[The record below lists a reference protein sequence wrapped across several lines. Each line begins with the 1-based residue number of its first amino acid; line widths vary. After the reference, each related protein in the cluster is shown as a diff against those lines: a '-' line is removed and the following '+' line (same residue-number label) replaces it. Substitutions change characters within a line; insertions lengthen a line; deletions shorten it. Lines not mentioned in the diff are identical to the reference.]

1 MASLTDA
8 AESRVLNF
16 ITGNSGATA
25 PTTPLKLKLMT
36 ANGDDSSAGT
46 EVAGGSYSGPS
57 ITPSASSAGGAS
69 TNGSDIVIT
78 GMPAC
83 TVVGWEIW
91 DSAGTP
97 FRWMHDTMTSK
108 TVNSGDDFKI
118 PAGSL
123 SLTAD

>member
-8 AESRVLNF
+8 AESRILNF
-16 ITGNSGATA
+16 ITGNAGATA
-25 PTTPLKLKLMT
+25 PTAPLKLRLMT

-46 EVAGGSYSGPS
+46 EVTGGSYAAP
-57 ITPSASSAGGAS
+57 TVTTGAS
-69 TNGSDIVIT
+69 AAGSAATNGSDIVVT

-83 TVVGWEIW
+83 TVIGWELW

-108 TVNSGDDFKI
+108 TVNAGDDFKV

-123 SLTAD
+123 SFTAD

>member
-8 AESRVLNF
+8 AESRILNF
-16 ITGNSGATA
+16 ITGNAGATA
-25 PTTPLKLKLMT
+25 PTAPLKLRLMT
-36 ANGDDSSAGT
+36 ANGA
-46 EVAGGSYSGPS
+46 
-57 ITPSASSAGGAS
+57 
-69 TNGSDIVIT
+69 DIVVT

-83 TVVGWEIW
+83 TVIGWELW

-108 TVNSGDDFKI
+108 TVNAGDDFKV

-123 SLTAD
+123 SFTAD